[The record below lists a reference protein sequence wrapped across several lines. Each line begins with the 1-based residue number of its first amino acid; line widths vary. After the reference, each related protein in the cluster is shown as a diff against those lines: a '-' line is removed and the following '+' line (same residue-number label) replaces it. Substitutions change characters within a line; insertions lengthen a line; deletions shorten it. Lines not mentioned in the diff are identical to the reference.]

1 MLKDR
6 VILITGASRGIG
18 RAAAIE
24 CGKRGATVIVNYN
37 EHRQSAEEVVEII
50 NKTGRALAI
59 KADVRERTEVKSI
72 FKTIRKEYGRLDVL
86 VNNAG
91 VIRNSLLLM
100 TSMDDFDYVVDTN
113 LRGSFICM
121 QLAAKMMMKEERGK
135 IINISSIVGR
145 YGNDGQIAYAASKA
159 GVIGMTL
166 AAARELG
173 QFGITVNVVAPGFI
187 DTDMISNVPT
197 DIREKLINSISLQQ
211 RLGTP
216 ADVANVIVFL
226 SSDLSD
232 YVSGQ
237 VIGVDGC
244 QVM

>member
-1 MLKDR
+1 M
-6 VILITGASRGIG
+6 
-18 RAAAIE
+18 
-24 CGKRGATVIVNYN
+24 
-37 EHRQSAEEVVEII
+37 
-50 NKTGRALAI
+50 
-59 KADVRERTEVKSI
+59 
-72 FKTIRKEYGRLDVL
+72 FKTIRKQYGRLDVL

-100 TSMDDFDYVVDTN
+100 TSMEDFDYVVDTN
-113 LRGSFICM
+113 LKGSFICM
-121 QLAAKMMMKEERGK
+121 QLAAKMMMKKDRGK

-173 QFGITVNVVAPGFI
+173 QFGITVNAVAPGFI
-187 DTDMISNVPT
+187 DTDMISDVPEG
-197 DIREKLINSISLQQ
+197 IREKLIGSISLQQ

-216 ADVANVIVFL
+216 VDVANVIVFL

-232 YVSGQ
+232 YISGQ